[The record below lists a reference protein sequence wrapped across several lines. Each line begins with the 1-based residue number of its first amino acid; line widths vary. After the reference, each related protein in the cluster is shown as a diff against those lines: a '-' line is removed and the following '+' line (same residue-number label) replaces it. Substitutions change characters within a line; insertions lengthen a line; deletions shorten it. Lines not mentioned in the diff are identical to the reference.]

1 MNKCL
6 FIEVISVRDNPLK
19 VGELIPDPPPS
30 VFELV
35 VKDHVPFVNPK
46 SYGLSSAADLKVCI
60 NPADYYVTSGDAVEK
75 AKALERAIWHLAGRL
90 RKRSYA
96 IMGKEHGCTTD
107 EAQIKYREGIR
118 PSSPKRFHEYE
129 AAVWK
134 AAGQAVK
141 MRNAL
146 LKAKGVNCFLE
157 TEWDT
162 IENNRLLCLPKNPR
176 TPRTPR
182 N

>member
-1 MNKCL
+1 VDDEL
-6 FIEVISVRDNPLK
+6 LK
-19 VGELIPDPPPS
+19 VGEPIPDPPPS

-35 VKDHVPFVNPK
+35 GKDHVPFVNPK
-46 SYGLSSAADLKVCI
+46 TYGLSSAADLRDCI

-75 AKALERAIWHLAGRL
+75 AKALERDIWHLAGQL
-90 RKRSYA
+90 RKRVYA
-96 IMGKEHGCTTD
+96 IIEKEHGCNHVD
-107 EAQIKYREGIR
+107 AQAKFRDGIR

-157 TEWDT
+157 TEW
-162 IENNRLLCLPKNPR
+162 ERHKLLCIPKNPR
-176 TPRTPR
+176 TPRKPIT
-182 N
+182 